1 MNLRRR
7 TSTPVECRHQA
18 ALGHPQKA
26 QAMTAKGVD
35 DRQPPADKFASA
47 IEVEG
52 LKLRIAALEATIRVM
67 TDRAMP
73 PIVAEDVVQTAEALY
88 TDRIRARMT
97 PAVADEDMAHAV
109 AAVNSGRFGSLRN
122 IIHFPQ
128 ITLPAS
134 VERAIRRLFE

>member
-1 MNLRRR
+1 
-7 TSTPVECRHQA
+7 
-18 ALGHPQKA
+18 
-26 QAMTAKGVD
+26 MTAKGVD

-73 PIVAEDVVQTAEALY
+73 PIVADDVVQTAEALY
-88 TDRIRARMT
+88 TNRIRARMT
-97 PAVADEDMAHAV
+97 PAVADENMAQAV
-109 AAVNSGRFGSLRN
+109 TAVNSGRLGSLRN

-134 VERAIRRLFE
+134 LERAIRRLFD